1 MYLVLISLQIVKN
14 WSELLMLGEDQS
26 NQEEVEACK
35 KQCAN

>member
-14 WSELLMLGEDQS
+14 WSELLMGEDQS

-35 KQCAN
+35 TM